1 MKNRFLWLLIL
12 GVALFTACSDDDDK
26 PLIAPSDLNTT
37 FGEGE
42 TTLNMTYGGAALIG
56 KQVKFSTTNSKTA
69 TLTLTDVIPGQA
81 ETTID
86 DIQLVEDNDK
96 YTFEGTTSISRST
109 ASQGSIAYNGSVKKG
124 ELTLNLTVTM
134 PDSQGW
140 AKTYQLGDYTT
151 IADGQNLVVATG
163 AGYVNYV
170 ITNDGKEDD
179 SQGQLY
185 KSMLSLMLPQVLQSV
200 TLELDG
206 NVRANYV
213 TGNDIQFEMDWIF
226 SFLGPTKV
234 PSEEVFTALIPT
246 EGWIQ
251 SPKNLAYWFEKDG
264 RLYLKLDI
272 PAIIAQAG
280 GSAGDATIS
289 TIINTIL
296 NENVATIKALLE
308 GVLPGIS
315 EISDA
320 TFTMLL
326 DWVKNGIPLNIKATG
341 GHTYIYLDRS
351 AFDTIM
357 VDNETSK
364 EDYEYG
370 QKADLMK
377 LMTLLIQAELIP
389 EEYNGIIFLVAGM
402 CQNWP
407 NTSSF
412 DLGLDL
418 IAQ

>member
-140 AKTYQLGDYTT
+140 AKAYKLGDYTT
-151 IADGQNLVVATG
+151 VASGKKLAVATG
-163 AGYVNYV
+163 AAYVNYV
-170 ITNDGKEDD
+170 ITEDGEDD
-179 SQGQLY
+179 NTSGILFRNI
-185 KSMLSLMLPQVLQSV
+185 LCPMLPQVLQSI
-200 TLELDG
+200 TLESDG

-213 TGNDIQFEMDWIF
+213 TGNEIQFDMKWALA
-226 SFLGPTKV
+226 SAPT
-234 PSEEVFTALIPT
+234 EDALAQFIPT

-264 RLYLKLDI
+264 KLYLKLDI

-280 GSAGDATIS
+280 GSAEDATIS

-315 EISDA
+315 EISDV

-326 DWVKNGIPLNIKATG
+326 DWVKNGIPLNVKIVSE
-341 GHTYIYLDRS
+341 HTYLYLDRA
-351 AFDTIM
+351 AFDPIM
-357 VDNETSK
+357 IDNETPK
-364 EDYEYG
+364 DNYGYG

-377 LMTLLIQAELIP
+377 LLMAMIKADLIP
-389 EEYNGIIFLVAGM
+389 TDYQGAASLVLEM